1 MDCISYIHAYLEY
14 GKYDKS
20 LKKEFTLINCYIKK
34 GNRLNVVEGVE
45 SLENSEDKSNVI
57 WIDMLLPTL
66 EEIRAVENMFDMKF
80 PTKQESEEIELSSRY
95 WEENNRIEI
104 NSYFLINDD
113 KNSAFNETV
122 SFILQGNLLISV
134 RYKKLQ
140 SFNTFTKKL
149 LISPREFKNGYSIFC
164 QIIDIRIDADADT
177 IENLSKEITKIR
189 KHVFTDYSNDDEEIL
204 EKISTFEDLNMKI
217 RENLT
222 DKQRILNSLLKSQ
235 KFVDDKSE
243 LPIMLKDIK
252 SLIDHTNFNFERLD
266 YLQNIFIGILSIE
279 QNKVIKIFTIVNVIF
294 LPPTL
299 IASIYGMNFEFMPE
313 LHWEY
318 GYLLSIGCMIIAA
331 ITPVLIFKKK
341 GWI

>member
-1 MDCISYIHAYLEY
+1 M
-14 GKYDKS
+14 
-20 LKKEFTLINCYIKK
+20 INCYIKI
-34 GNRLNVVEGVE
+34 GNRLNVVEGIE
-45 SLENSEDKSNVI
+45 SLESNEDKNSVI
-57 WIDMLLPTL
+57 WIDMLLPTI
-66 EEIRAVENMFDMKF
+66 EEIRAVENMFDMHF

-104 NSYFLINDD
+104 NSYFLINDN
-113 KNSAFNETV
+113 KSAFNETV

-134 RYKKLQ
+134 RYKKLE

-149 LISPREFKNGYSIFC
+149 LISPREFKTGYSIFC

-235 KFVDDKSE
+235 KFVDDKHE

-318 GYLLSIGCMIIAA
+318 GYLISIIFMIIAS
-331 ITPVLIFKKK
+331 ITPILIFKKK

>member
-1 MDCISYIHAYLEY
+1 M
-14 GKYDKS
+14 
-20 LKKEFTLINCYIKK
+20 INCYIKK
-34 GNRLNVVEGVE
+34 GNKLFVVEGVD
-45 SLENSEDKSNVI
+45 SLEGSEDKNSVI
-57 WIDMLLPTL
+57 WIDMLLPTI
-66 EEIRAVENMFDMKF
+66 EEVKAVENLFDMKF

-104 NSYFLINDD
+104 NSYFLINDN
-113 KNSAFNETV
+113 KSAFNETV
-122 SFILQGNLLISV
+122 SFILQGPLLISV
-134 RYKKLQ
+134 RYKKLE

-149 LISPREFKNGYSIFC
+149 LISPREFKTGYSIFC

-235 KFVDDKSE
+235 KFSDDKNE

-299 IASIYGMNFEFMPE
+299 IASIYGMNFDLIPE

-318 GYLLSIGCMIIAA
+318 GYVISIILMVISS
-331 ITPVLIFKKK
+331 ITPILIFKKK

>member
-1 MDCISYIHAYLEY
+1 M
-14 GKYDKS
+14 
-20 LKKEFTLINCYIKK
+20 INCYVKK
-34 GNRLNVVEGVE
+34 GNRLTVVEGVE
-45 SLENSEDKSNVI
+45 FIDNNEDKSSVI
-57 WIDMLLPTL
+57 WIDMLLPTID
-66 EEIRAVENMFDMKF
+66 EIRAVENLFDMKF

-95 WEENNRIEI
+95 WEEDNRIEI
-104 NSYFLINDD
+104 NSYFLINET
-113 KNSAFNETV
+113 KEAFNETV
-122 SFILQGNLLISV
+122 SFILQGELLISV

-149 LISPREFKNGYSIFC
+149 LTSPREFKNGYSIFC
-164 QIIDIRIDADADT
+164 QIIDIRIDADADI

-189 KHVFTDYSNDDEEIL
+189 KHVFTDYSNDDEDIL

-235 KFVDDKSE
+235 KFLDDKSE
-243 LPIMLKDIK
+243 LPIMLKDIR

-299 IASIYGMNFEFMPE
+299 IASIYGMNFEFIPE

-318 GYLLSIGCMIIAA
+318 GYLFSIAFMILAS
-331 ITPVLIFKKK
+331 ITPLLIFKKK

>member
-1 MDCISYIHAYLEY
+1 MV
-14 GKYDKS
+14 
-20 LKKEFTLINCYIKK
+20 NCYIKK
-34 GNRLNVVEGVE
+34 GNRLNVIEGIE
-45 SLENSEDKSNVI
+45 FLENNEDRNSVI
-57 WIDMLLPTL
+57 WIDMFLPTI
-66 EEIRAVENMFDMKF
+66 EEVRAVEEMFDIEF
-80 PTKQESEEIELSSRY
+80 PTKQETEEIELSSRY

-104 NSYFLINDD
+104 NSYFLINDN
-113 KNSAFNETV
+113 KSAFNETV
-122 SFILQGNLLISV
+122 SFILQGSLLISV

-140 SFNTFTKKL
+140 SFDTFTKKL
-149 LISPREFKNGYSIFC
+149 LLSPREFKNGYSIFC
-164 QIIDIRIDADADT
+164 QIIDIRIDADADI

-235 KFVDDKSE
+235 KFVDDKHE
-243 LPIMLKDIK
+243 IPVMLKDIK

-299 IASIYGMNFEFMPE
+299 IASIYGMNFDFMPE

-318 GYLLSIGCMIIAA
+318 GYLFSIVFMIIAS
-331 ITPVLIFKKK
+331 ITPILIFKKK

>member
-1 MDCISYIHAYLEY
+1 MIS
-14 GKYDKS
+14 
-20 LKKEFTLINCYIKK
+20 CYIKK
-34 GNRLNVVEGVE
+34 GNKLSVVEGIE
-45 SLENSEDKSNVI
+45 FLDINEDKNSVI
-57 WIDMLLPTL
+57 WIDMLLPTI
-66 EEIRAVENMFDMKF
+66 EEIRAVESMFDMEF
-80 PTKQESEEIELSSRY
+80 PTKQETEEIELSSRY

-104 NSYFLINDD
+104 NSYFLINDN
-113 KNSAFNETV
+113 KSAFNETV
-122 SFILQGNLLISV
+122 SFILQGSLLISV

-140 SFNTFTKKL
+140 SFDTFTKKL
-149 LISPREFKNGYSIFC
+149 LISPREFKTGYSIFC

-235 KFVDDKSE
+235 KFVDDKHE

-299 IASIYGMNFEFMPE
+299 IASIYGMNFDFIPE

-318 GYLLSIGCMIIAA
+318 GYIISIVLMVISS
-331 ITPVLIFKKK
+331 ITPILIFKKK

>member
-1 MDCISYIHAYLEY
+1 MIS
-14 GKYDKS
+14 
-20 LKKEFTLINCYIKK
+20 CYIKK
-34 GNRLNVVEGVE
+34 GNKLNVLEGVE
-45 SLENSEDKSNVI
+45 SLESLESNDDKNNVI
-57 WIDMLLPTL
+57 WIDMLLPNI

-104 NSYFLINDD
+104 NSYFLINDN
-113 KNSAFNETV
+113 NSAFNETV

-149 LISPREFKNGYSIFC
+149 LISPREFKTGYSIFC

-189 KHVFTDYSNDDEEIL
+189 KHVFTYYSNDDEDIL

-235 KFVDDKSE
+235 KFVDDKHE

-299 IASIYGMNFEFMPE
+299 IASIYGMNFDLIPE

-318 GYLLSIGCMIIAA
+318 GYVISIILMVISS
-331 ITPVLIFKKK
+331 ITPILIFKKK

>member
-1 MDCISYIHAYLEY
+1 M
-14 GKYDKS
+14 
-20 LKKEFTLINCYIKK
+20 INCYIKK
-34 GNRLNVVEGVE
+34 GNKLNVFEGVDFLE
-45 SLENSEDKSNVI
+45 SNEDKNSVI
-57 WIDMLLPTL
+57 WIDMLLPTI
-66 EEIRAVENMFDMKF
+66 EEIRAVENMFDMQF
-80 PTKQESEEIELSSRY
+80 PTKQETEEIELSSRY

-104 NSYFLINDD
+104 NSYFLINDN
-113 KNSAFNETV
+113 KSAFNETV
-122 SFILQGNLLISV
+122 SFILQGSLLISV

-140 SFNTFTKKL
+140 SFDTFTKKL
-149 LISPREFKNGYSIFC
+149 LISPREFKTGYSIFC

-235 KFVDDKSE
+235 KFVDDKHE

-299 IASIYGMNFEFMPE
+299 IASVYGMNFEFLPE
-313 LHWEY
+313 LHWDY
-318 GYLLSIGCMIIAA
+318 GYLFSIGLMIISS
-331 ITPVLIFKKK
+331 ITPILIFKKK

>member
-1 MDCISYIHAYLEY
+1 
-14 GKYDKS
+14 
-20 LKKEFTLINCYIKK
+20 LINCYVKI
-34 GNRLNVVEGVE
+34 GNKLNVLEGIEALE
-45 SLENSEDKSNVI
+45 SNEDKSSVI
-57 WIDMLLPTL
+57 WIDMLLPTI
-66 EEIRAVENMFDMKF
+66 EEIRAVENMFDMNF

-104 NSYFLINDD
+104 NSYFLINDT
-113 KNSAFNETV
+113 KSAFNETV
-122 SFILQGNLLISV
+122 SFILQGSLLISV

-149 LISPREFKNGYSIFC
+149 LISPREFKTGYSIFC

-222 DKQRILNSLLKSQ
+222 DKQRILSSLLKSQ
-235 KFVDDKSE
+235 KFVDDKHE
-243 LPIMLKDIK
+243 IPVMLKDIK

-299 IASIYGMNFEFMPE
+299 IASIYGMNFDFMPE

-318 GYLLSIGCMIIAA
+318 GYLVSIVFMVIAS
-331 ITPVLIFKKK
+331 ITPILIFKKK

>member
-1 MDCISYIHAYLEY
+1 M
-14 GKYDKS
+14 
-20 LKKEFTLINCYIKK
+20 INCYIKK
-34 GNRLNVVEGVE
+34 GNKLNVFEGVDFLE
-45 SLENSEDKSNVI
+45 SNEDKNSVI
-57 WIDMLLPTL
+57 WIDMLLPTI
-66 EEIRAVENMFDMKF
+66 EEIRAVENMFDMQF
-80 PTKQESEEIELSSRY
+80 PTKQETEEIELSSRY

-104 NSYFLINDD
+104 NSYFLINDN
-113 KNSAFNETV
+113 KSAFNETV
-122 SFILQGNLLISV
+122 SFILQGSLLISV

-140 SFNTFTKKL
+140 SFDTFTKKL
-149 LISPREFKNGYSIFC
+149 LISPREFKTGYSIFC

-222 DKQRILNSLLKSQ
+222 DKQRILSSLLKSE
-235 KFVDDKSE
+235 KFVDDKNE
-243 LPIMLKDIK
+243 LPIMLKDIR
-252 SLIDHTNFNFERLD
+252 SLIEHTNFNFERLD
-266 YLQNIFIGILSIE
+266 YLQNIFIGILNIE

-299 IASIYGMNFEFMPE
+299 IASLYGMNFEFMPE

-318 GYLLSIGCMIIAA
+318 GYLFSIVFMIIAS
-331 ITPVLIFKKK
+331 ITPILIFKKK

>member
-1 MDCISYIHAYLEY
+1 M
-14 GKYDKS
+14 
-20 LKKEFTLINCYIKK
+20 INCYIKK
-34 GNRLNVVEGVE
+34 GNKLFVVEGVD
-45 SLENSEDKSNVI
+45 SLEGSEDKNSVI
-57 WIDMLLPTL
+57 WIDMLLPTI
-66 EEIRAVENMFDMKF
+66 EEVKAVENLFDMKF

-104 NSYFLINDD
+104 NSYFLINDN
-113 KNSAFNETV
+113 KSAFNETV
-122 SFILQGNLLISV
+122 SFILQGPLLISV
-134 RYKKLQ
+134 RYKKLE

-149 LISPREFKNGYSIFC
+149 LISPREFKTGYSIFC

-235 KFVDDKSE
+235 KFVDDKHE

-299 IASIYGMNFEFMPE
+299 IASIYGMNFDLIPE

-318 GYLLSIGCMIIAA
+318 GYVISIILMVISS
-331 ITPVLIFKKK
+331 ITPILIFKKK

>member
-1 MDCISYIHAYLEY
+1 LV
-14 GKYDKS
+14 
-20 LKKEFTLINCYIKK
+20 NCYIKK
-34 GNRLNVVEGVE
+34 GNRLNVVEGIE
-45 SLENSEDKSNVI
+45 FLENNEDKNSVI

-66 EEIRAVENMFDMKF
+66 QEIRAVEDMFDMQF
-80 PTKQESEEIELSSRY
+80 PTKQETEEIELSSRY

-104 NSYFLINDD
+104 NSYFLINDN
-113 KNSAFNETV
+113 KSAFNETV
-122 SFILQGNLLISV
+122 SFILQGTLLISV

-140 SFNTFTKKL
+140 SFDTFTKKL
-149 LISPREFKNGYSIFC
+149 LIAPREFKTGYSIFC

-235 KFVDDKSE
+235 KFVDDKHE

-299 IASIYGMNFEFMPE
+299 IASIYGMNFDFIPE

-318 GYLLSIGCMIIAA
+318 GYLISIIFMVIAS
-331 ITPVLIFKKK
+331 ITPILIFKKK

>member
-1 MDCISYIHAYLEY
+1 MV
-14 GKYDKS
+14 
-20 LKKEFTLINCYIKK
+20 NCYIKK
-34 GNRLNVVEGVE
+34 GNKLNVIEGVE
-45 SLENSEDKSNVI
+45 FLESNEDKNSVI

-66 EEIRAVENMFDMKF
+66 EEIRAVESMFDMQF
-80 PTKQESEEIELSSRY
+80 PTKQETEEIELSSRY

-104 NSYFLINDD
+104 NSYFLINDN
-113 KNSAFNETV
+113 KSAFNETV
-122 SFILQGNLLISV
+122 SFILQGTLLISV
-134 RYKKLQ
+134 RYKKLET
-140 SFNTFTKKL
+140 FNTFTKKL
-149 LISPREFKNGYSIFC
+149 LISPREFKTGYSIFC

-235 KFVDDKSE
+235 KFVDDKHE

-299 IASIYGMNFEFMPE
+299 IASVYGMNFDLIPE

-318 GYLLSIGCMIIAA
+318 GYVISIILMVISS
-331 ITPVLIFKKK
+331 ITPILIFKKK

>member
-1 MDCISYIHAYLEY
+1 MIS
-14 GKYDKS
+14 
-20 LKKEFTLINCYIKK
+20 CYIKK
-34 GNRLNVVEGVE
+34 GNKLNVLEGVE
-45 SLENSEDKSNVI
+45 SLESLESNDDKNNVI
-57 WIDMLLPTL
+57 WIDMLLPNI

-104 NSYFLINDD
+104 NSYFLINDN
-113 KNSAFNETV
+113 NSAFNETV

-140 SFNTFTKKL
+140 SFDTFTKKL
-149 LISPREFKNGYSIFC
+149 LISPREFKTGYSIFC

-235 KFVDDKSE
+235 KFVDDKHE

-299 IASIYGMNFEFMPE
+299 IASIYGMNFDLIPE

-318 GYLLSIGCMIIAA
+318 GYVISIILMVISS
-331 ITPVLIFKKK
+331 ITPILIFKKK

>member
-1 MDCISYIHAYLEY
+1 MGY

-20 LKKEFTLINCYIKK
+20 LKGVTLINCYIKK
-34 GNRLNVVEGVE
+34 GNKLNVFEGVDFLE
-45 SLENSEDKSNVI
+45 SNEDKNSVI
-57 WIDMLLPTL
+57 WIDMLLPTI
-66 EEIRAVENMFDMKF
+66 EEVRAVENMFDMQF
-80 PTKQESEEIELSSRY
+80 PTKQETEEIELSSRY

-104 NSYFLINDD
+104 NSYFLINDN
-113 KNSAFNETV
+113 KSAFNETV
-122 SFILQGNLLISV
+122 SFILQGSLLISV

-140 SFNTFTKKL
+140 SFDTFTKKL
-149 LISPREFKNGYSIFC
+149 LISPREFKTGYSIFC

-235 KFVDDKSE
+235 KFVDDKHE

-299 IASIYGMNFEFMPE
+299 IASIYGMNFDFMPE
-313 LHWEY
+313 LHWDY
-318 GYLLSIGCMIIAA
+318 GYLVSIILMIIAS
-331 ITPVLIFKKK
+331 ITPILIFKKK

>member
-1 MDCISYIHAYLEY
+1 M
-14 GKYDKS
+14 
-20 LKKEFTLINCYIKK
+20 INCYVKK
-34 GNRLNVVEGVE
+34 GNRLTVVEGVE
-45 SLENSEDKSNVI
+45 FIDNNEDKNSVI
-57 WIDMLLPTL
+57 WIDMLLPTID
-66 EEIRAVENMFDMKF
+66 EFDMKF

-95 WEENNRIEI
+95 WEEDNRIEI
-104 NSYFLINDD
+104 NSYFLINET
-113 KNSAFNETV
+113 KEAFNETV
-122 SFILQGNLLISV
+122 SFILQGELLISV

-149 LISPREFKNGYSIFC
+149 LTSPREFKNGYSIFC
-164 QIIDIRIDADADT
+164 QIIDIRIDADADI

-189 KHVFTDYSNDDEEIL
+189 KHVFTDYSNDDEDIL

-235 KFVDDKSE
+235 KFLDDKSE
-243 LPIMLKDIK
+243 LPIMLKDIR

-266 YLQNIFIGILSIE
+266 YLQNIFIGLLSIE

-299 IASIYGMNFEFMPE
+299 IASIYGMNFDFMPE
-313 LHWEY
+313 LHFEY
-318 GYLLSIGCMIIAA
+318 GYLYSIAFMILAA
-331 ITPVLIFKKK
+331 VSPLIIFKKK

>member
-1 MDCISYIHAYLEY
+1 MGY

-20 LKKEFTLINCYIKK
+20 LKGVTLINCYVKI
-34 GNRLNVVEGVE
+34 GNKLNVLEGIE
-45 SLENSEDKSNVI
+45 ALENNEDKSSVI
-57 WIDMLLPTL
+57 WIDMLLPTI
-66 EEIRAVENMFDMKF
+66 EEIRAVENMFDMHF

-104 NSYFLINDD
+104 NSYFLINDA
-113 KNSAFNETV
+113 KSAFNETV
-122 SFILQGNLLISV
+122 SFILQGSLLISV

-149 LISPREFKNGYSIFC
+149 LISPREFKTGYSIFC

-235 KFVDDKSE
+235 KFVDDKHE

-299 IASIYGMNFEFMPE
+299 IASIYGMNFDIMPE
-313 LHWEY
+313 LNWEY
-318 GYLLSIGCMIIAA
+318 GYLFSIGVMILAA
-331 ITPVLIFKKK
+331 VTPLIIFKKK

>member
-1 MDCISYIHAYLEY
+1 MV
-14 GKYDKS
+14 
-20 LKKEFTLINCYIKK
+20 NCYIKK
-34 GNRLNVVEGVE
+34 GNRLNVIEGIE
-45 SLENSEDKSNVI
+45 ALENNEDKNNVI
-57 WIDMLLPTL
+57 WIDMLLPNI
-66 EEIRAVENMFDMKF
+66 EEIRAVENMFDIHF

-95 WEENNRIEI
+95 WEENNRIEV
-104 NSYFLINDD
+104 NSYFLVNE
-113 KNSAFNETV
+113 NNQASNETV
-122 SFILQGNLLISV
+122 SFILQGSLLISI
-134 RYKKLQ
+134 RYKKLE

-149 LISPREFKNGYSIFC
+149 LMSPREFKNGYSIFC

-222 DKQRILNSLLKSQ
+222 DKQRILSSLLKSE
-235 KFVDDKSE
+235 KFVDDKNE
-243 LPIMLKDIK
+243 LPIMLKDIR
-252 SLIDHTNFNFERLD
+252 SLIEHTNFNFERLD
-266 YLQNIFIGILSIE
+266 YLQNIFIGILNIE

-299 IASIYGMNFEFMPE
+299 IASLYGMNFEFMPE

-318 GYLLSIGCMIIAA
+318 GYLFSIVFMIIAS
-331 ITPVLIFKKK
+331 ITPILIFKKK